1 MVYGEWPGRVGGG
14 RGCGRW
20 LCVSGRYERLR
31 CALIFSSWSHAFLL
45 LLISFRSVV
54 AAQPYNKA
62 NEFFLNER
70 IHLHTH
76 FLWWHPK
83 KEDRQTDTKKEKK
96 KNGGVRGSM
105 VGWVGMCWLGLNGIV
120 GAKMDRSGERERE
133 NYSFKFVCLQE
144 YNHLDLRLPTIFLE
158 GQNYLMF
165 ILGSSCGM
173 MILSNVH
180 VQY

>member
-1 MVYGEWPGRVGGG
+1 M
-14 RGCGRW
+14 
-20 LCVSGRYERLR
+20 
-31 CALIFSSWSHAFLL
+31 
-45 LLISFRSVV
+45 
-54 AAQPYNKA
+54 
-62 NEFFLNER
+62 
-70 IHLHTH
+70 
-76 FLWWHPK
+76 
-83 KEDRQTDTKKEKK
+83 
-96 KNGGVRGSM
+96 
-105 VGWVGMCWLGLNGIV
+105 GWVGMCWLGLNGIV